1 MFIETLLSVIN
12 IPYTSHSEDVIVFSD
27 WKRKFEV
34 HFTGNFKS
42 KEILKISYKR
52 ADVLQADFPFN
63 NQNATKLVM
72 SNFVKAEF
80 QRIQRTIPILIEI
93 NEDWL
98 FLDMIIDELILRN
111 LRTRISPNELE
122 DILKIKDIVHLPFY
136 AISDQIIY
144 FTSFRDEPY
153 PGRSFVRLHLD
164 SNYNIDELMSGLD
177 QSTTERILSIKRS
190 YLTALAI
197 YISNVGNPK
206 TLFKTLNNFDRIDKL
221 YLSISFLEGE
231 GVVWNNNQVVDYS
244 ALEHLHVR
252 NLYLSANFRTSRNSK
267 IINLQL
273 SGQLN
278 ELVLYGIDLPDITK
292 WSINLMIIKENARLS
307 SFDFLPE
314 QLQELQVYYIHLP
327 DIVKRSK
334 KVYSNVQKLI
344 IIRQE
349 RFFSN
354 ETILADFN
362 VRNFITFYP
371 NAIIDFREENIRR
384 SYFSDFLGL
393 IKEFR

>member
-1 MFIETLLSVIN
+1 MHSSSDCSAMQEESAYCKYCKLPLTLDSDKSTGYHSSCYQDVVIHNPSSFLLGEFVLPDKVFIEMLLSVIN

-164 SNYNIDELMSGLD
+164 SNYHIDELMSGLD

-190 YLTALAI
+190 Y
-197 YISNVGNPK
+197 
-206 TLFKTLNNFDRIDKL
+206 
-221 YLSISFLEGE
+221 
-231 GVVWNNNQVVDYS
+231 
-244 ALEHLHVR
+244 
-252 NLYLSANFRTSRNSK
+252 
-267 IINLQL
+267 
-273 SGQLN
+273 
-278 ELVLYGIDLPDITK
+278 
-292 WSINLMIIKENARLS
+292 
-307 SFDFLPE
+307 
-314 QLQELQVYYIHLP
+314 
-327 DIVKRSK
+327 
-334 KVYSNVQKLI
+334 
-344 IIRQE
+344 
-349 RFFSN
+349 
-354 ETILADFN
+354 
-362 VRNFITFYP
+362 
-371 NAIIDFREENIRR
+371 
-384 SYFSDFLGL
+384 
-393 IKEFR
+393 